1 MEKSILFLLII
12 SIISGRASV
21 LLNDPN
27 DVCSETNT
35 EGSRILPGVIIT
47 LRCEVD
53 NTGAGVNL
61 LVWNTP
67 VQNGDLIHTSGAL
80 YESNSMFSSTAI
92 FTGDSINATLAFTTT
107 QAKHNHLVT
116 CNDNLGN
123 SKTCTLLI
131 YSE

>member
-1 MEKSILFLLII
+1 MEKSIFFLLII
-12 SIISGRASV
+12 SSISGRASV

-27 DVCSETNT
+27 NICSETNA
-35 EGSRILPGVIIT
+35 EGSRVPPGMIVT
-47 LRCEVD
+47 LHCEVD

-61 LVWNTP
+61 LIWSTP
-67 VQNGDLIHTSGAL
+67 VEDGDLIHTSGAL

-92 FTGDSINATLAFTTT
+92 FTGDSINATLVFTTT

-116 CNDNLGN
+116 CYDNLGN

-131 YSE
+131 YSK